1 MNKPKRKRKKHAMTR
16 RDRAGYLFTLPF
28 ILGLL
33 LIFLPCL
40 VNLFCFSFSEIQVL
54 TGGGGYA
61 LNFTGIS
68 YYRKALLEDPK
79 FNRMLVELL
88 SSTLV
93 QTPVILIFSLL
104 VASILNQKFR
114 GRTLARMIFFIP
126 VVVSTGVIA
135 YVQNNWVSI
144 MTVSGMGNALTG
156 GEGAGLQELLSQ
168 VDVGQG
174 LISVVVTAASGLNKI
189 IRSAGMQIFVLLAA
203 LQEIPDSMYEA
214 AKVEG
219 CSAWECF
226 WKITI
231 PSVVPQI
238 IICGVYTLISIFTAT
253 DTPIY
258 EYIST
263 QEFVNNQL
271 SFAAAMNV
279 LYLMVVGFCILI
291 GAGVIKLAGRNGR
304 RG

>member
-1 MNKPKRKRKKHAMTR
+1 MRKR
-16 RDRAGYLFTLPF
+16 DLAGYVFTLPF

-33 LIFLPCL
+33 FIFIPAI
-40 VNLFCFSFSEIQVL
+40 VNLFRFSLNDIEVL
-54 TGGGGYA
+54 TAGRGYQLHFA
-61 LNFTGIS
+61 GLS
-68 YYRKALLEDPK
+68 YYHKALMEDPK

-88 SSTLV
+88 GTVLV

-104 VASILNQKFR
+104 VASILNQKFK
-114 GRTLARMIFFIP
+114 GRAVARMIFFIP
-126 VVVSTGVIA
+126 VVISTGVIA
-135 YVQNNWVSI
+135 YVQNNWVSV
-144 MTVSGMGNALTG
+144 MTVSELGNALTG
-156 GEGAGLQELLSQ
+156 GEGAGLYDILNQ
-168 VDVGQG
+168 VNVGQG
-174 LISVVVTAASGLNKI
+174 LIQVVISAAAGLNKI

-203 LQEIPDSMYEA
+203 LQEVPDSMYEA

-253 DTPIY
+253 DTEIY
-258 EYIST
+258 TYIST
-263 QEFVNNQL
+263 QEFTNNQL

-279 LYLMVVGFCILI
+279 LYLFVVGLCILI
-291 GAGVIKLAGRNGR
+291 GAGVIRLAGKTKE
-304 RG
+304 